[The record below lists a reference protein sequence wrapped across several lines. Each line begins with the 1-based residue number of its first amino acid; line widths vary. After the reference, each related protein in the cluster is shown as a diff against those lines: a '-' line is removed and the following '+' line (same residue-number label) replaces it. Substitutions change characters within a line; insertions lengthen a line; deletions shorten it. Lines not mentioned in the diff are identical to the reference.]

1 MDAGQPLFESD
12 TNKLYIGDGT
22 TEVKSLKPVVA
33 EKLVCPK
40 GEISPETG
48 IKPYL
53 SIDDSGLTTNV
64 ATIKLDDGSLGFY
77 LSDGAKK
84 RWIVPGAMMAS
95 GEIDDSNLLIVKNDI
110 CKTKNIYTETQ
121 IHNARLYIGDGSK
134 TDTGMVYGYENGIHI
149 TSIHVG
155 GSGDATANS
164 MIDLRGSEANSGGN
178 LQLST
183 TPTAQTIQA
192 TGDLN
197 LQAHKILTM
206 AAVNDLSVIS
216 NGGNI
221 AINAGTTSTGKLLQ
235 LQSTTGSPTVV
246 TVTPVTIG
254 STYMATTGEQFTIV
268 PKTRTPQYE
277 MLSLGFCQDSTSSDL
292 YPVIRYNDAIGNR
305 MWLRFPDLGDDQE
318 GTIATLENLPTI
330 PHTKYLHRLDIYAYN
345 SSYYVYAYMDIIND
359 SSTAIGTIDAPK
371 LAVAVLN
378 NSVSGSIPCTGYI
391 NSKSSTSVYY
401 PIVKFQA
408 SSGSYGTVVFGFLN
422 STKYDTVSIRTS
434 LPSGTSIT
442 IKDNVIPFTV

>member
-1 MDAGQPLFESD
+1 MQPNSI
-12 TNKLYIGDGT
+12 NIG
-22 TEVKSLKPVVA
+22 
-33 EKLVCPK
+33 
-40 GEISPETG
+40 
-48 IKPYL
+48 
-53 SIDDSGLTTNV
+53 N
-64 ATIKLDDGSLGFY
+64 
-77 LSDGAKK
+77 
-84 RWIVPGAMMAS
+84 
-95 GEIDDSNLLIVKNDI
+95 N
-110 CKTKNIYTETQ
+110 
-121 IHNARLYIGDGSK
+121 
-134 TDTGMVYGYENGIHI
+134 
-149 TSIHVG
+149 
-155 GSGDATANS
+155 NS
-164 MIDLRGSEANSGGN
+164 SYGN
-178 LQLST
+178 LGLSSNSS
-183 TPTAQTIQA
+183 AQTISA

-197 LQAHKILTM
+197 LQAYKALTM
-206 AAVNDLSVIS
+206 AAVNDLRVIS

-254 STYMATTGEQFTIV
+254 STSMTTIGEQFTIV
-268 PKTRTPQYE
+268 PKTRTTQAE

>member
-1 MDAGQPLFESD
+1 MQPNSI
-12 TNKLYIGDGT
+12 NIG
-22 TEVKSLKPVVA
+22 
-33 EKLVCPK
+33 
-40 GEISPETG
+40 
-48 IKPYL
+48 
-53 SIDDSGLTTNV
+53 N
-64 ATIKLDDGSLGFY
+64 
-77 LSDGAKK
+77 
-84 RWIVPGAMMAS
+84 
-95 GEIDDSNLLIVKNDI
+95 N
-110 CKTKNIYTETQ
+110 
-121 IHNARLYIGDGSK
+121 
-134 TDTGMVYGYENGIHI
+134 
-149 TSIHVG
+149 
-155 GSGDATANS
+155 NS
-164 MIDLRGSEANSGGN
+164 SYGN
-178 LQLST
+178 LGLSSNGS
-183 TPTAQTIQA
+183 AQTISA

-221 AINAGTTSTGKLLQ
+221 AINAGTTSIGKLLQ

-254 STYMATTGEQFTIV
+254 STSMTATGEQFTIV
-268 PKTRTPQYE
+268 PKTRTPQAE

-408 SSGSYGTVVFGFLN
+408 SSGS
-422 STKYDTVSIRTS
+422 
-434 LPSGTSIT
+434 
-442 IKDNVIPFTV
+442 